1 MTEEETV
8 LADKE
13 VLGEEDREKSPD
25 PGPETV
31 EILLIKVEALS

>member
-13 VLGEEDREKSPD
+13 VLGEEDREKSLD
-25 PGPETV
+25 PGPGTV